1 MITFVDWGKLCWP
14 YAICCGKPDSLGHHV
29 ARLMVAVKMN
39 YSEIT
44 IGFWGKTVM
53 INKLKLGVGSITLF
67 LIQTMSWD
75 IMHRFEGIVWETGEG
90 KLHTVAYSCIHVCHL
105 QGTLTCPT
113 PPQPFKNGQNA
124 EKNHFVPRPCSGRC
138 PTTGVSR
145 PSGP

>member
-1 MITFVDWGKLCWP
+1 MMKRLLIGENYDGHMLLGK
-14 YAICCGKPDSLGHHV
+14 ADSLGQHV

-44 IGFWGKTVM
+44 IGSWGKTVM

-90 KLHTVAYSCIHVCHL
+90 KLHTVAYMGIPIGSMVL
-105 QGTLTCPT
+105 VYMLTL
-113 PPQPFKNGQNA
+113 
-124 EKNHFVPRPCSGRC
+124 
-138 PTTGVSR
+138 GVY
-145 PSGP
+145 